1 MRMLRSLLLAG
12 VAAAALSACAQDQPL
27 HYVGTP
33 LLLPDGHSSEGL
45 LAGGVCA
52 DPKCW
57 TQDTVTG
64 GVHTYYRGGVLV
76 SDVHDLRPVTAPAAG
91 YAFAQMAVPAAV
103 NAAGSV
109 GAGALVAHSVQMA
122 GAYQAEGTYKGDIAI
137 GHGLASAKP
146 PVVNVANGNSIS
158 TSVNNSL
165 SAVSSSRSSAS
176 ATARAQQ
183 SQMQMQTQRQGIA
196 VRLDPP
202 NDQP

>member
-1 MRMLRSLLLAG
+1 MRMFRSLLLAG
-12 VAAAALSACAQDQPL
+12 VAAGALSACAQDQPL

-122 GAYQAEGTYKGDIAI
+122 GAYQAEGTYKGDVAI
-137 GHGLASAKP
+137 GHGLAAAKP
-146 PVVNVANGNSIS
+146 PVNINTNTVTASSKS
-158 TSVNNSL
+158 TS
-165 SAVSSSRSSAS
+165 SAASTAS
-176 ATARAQQ
+176 ATAA
-183 SQMQMQTQRQGIA
+183 QMQMQTQLQGIA